1 MKFTTL
7 LTLTVSV
14 ATVEASTSFIKCGW
28 EDLKTD
34 TFRALAQGF
43 QGNKVAT
50 NSDCYSE
57 VGHVLERLDTF
68 ERSVTPEYFY
78 AADWLRPVYNAQ
90 DVVIEWT
97 RMMSACQA
105 PYFAK
110 QLQMRVSSWPG
121 VLDIASN
128 AAGSVMKALI

>member
-14 ATVEASTSFIKCGW
+14 ATVDDSTSFIKCGW

-34 TFRALAQGF
+34 TLRALAQGF

-50 NSDCYSE
+50 NSDCYGE
-57 VGHVLERLDTF
+57 VGLVLDRLDAF

-90 DVVIEWT
+90 DVIIEWT
-97 RMMSACQA
+97 RMMSAC
-105 PYFAK
+105 
-110 QLQMRVSSWPG
+110 
-121 VLDIASN
+121 
-128 AAGSVMKALI
+128 